1 MGRLGSSSFAPF
13 SIEHSD
19 HLRALLGDD
28 AVWTDQDHRTAYGH
42 DETEDLSFLP
52 AVVVCPDDVEQT
64 AEVMRFAYQERLPVT
79 PRGAGTGLSGG
90 ALPVAEGILLSLERL
105 DRIRAIDGDDLTAE
119 TEVGVITGELQSA
132 VEEKGLYYPPDPGSR
147 ESCTI
152 GGNLAE
158 DAAGPHS
165 CKYGSTR
172 RFVLGLEAV
181 LANGTVIHTGGRNRK
196 DAAGYNLTQLLV
208 GSEGTLAVI
217 TAATLRLLPLP
228 QARLTLAVPFP
239 TLRKAA
245 AAVAAIFRNGGEPA
259 ACEIIERAAM
269 QAVAMQTQVP
279 DPLLAAS
286 ATLLIELD
294 DSDSNGVLA
303 QAEAL
308 AESLSPFSSGEPLV
322 AEGLREQRRLW
333 SLRSRVGEAVKHQS
347 LYKEADT
354 VVPRSK
360 LAELVEEAH
369 RIAKSHGLEAICYGH
384 AADGNLH
391 VNLLRGELPLAIWEE
406 QRDHAESELFRAVV
420 SLGGTI
426 TGEHGVGWTQRRHLR
441 AALSPAVIELMAAV
455 KRAFDPRG
463 ILNPGKIFPEPS
475 EGST

>member
-1 MGRLGSSSFAPF
+1 MERLGSSSFAPF
-13 SIEHSD
+13 SAAHAE
-19 HLRALLGDD
+19 HLRSLVGHD
-28 AVWTDQDHRTAYGH
+28 AVWTDEDHRTAYGH
-42 DETEDLSFLP
+42 DETEDLSFPP
-52 AVVVCPDDVEQT
+52 AVVVRPGSVEQT
-64 AEVMRFAYQERLPVT
+64 AEVMRFAYRERLPVT

-90 ALPVAEGILLSLERL
+90 ALPVAGGILLSLMGL
-105 DRIRAIDGDDLTAE
+105 NRIRVIDSEDLTVE
-119 TEVGVITGELQSA
+119 TEVGVVTAELQKA

-172 RFVLGLEAV
+172 KFVLGLEAV
-181 LANGTVIHTGGRNRK
+181 LADGTLIRTGGRNRK
-196 DAAGYNLTQLLV
+196 DATGYNLTQLLV

-228 QARLTLAVPFP
+228 KARLTLAVPFP
-239 TLRKAA
+239 TLQKAA
-245 AAVAAIFRNGGEPA
+245 AAVAAIFRDGGEPA

-269 QAVAMQTQVP
+269 QAVALETPVP
-279 DPLLAAS
+279 EALLAAS

-308 AESLSPFSSGEPLV
+308 AESLNSFSSGDPLV
-322 AEGLREQRRLW
+322 AEDSREQRRLW

-354 VVPRSK
+354 VVPRSR
-360 LAELVEEAH
+360 LADLVEEAH
-369 RIAKSHGLEAICYGH
+369 RVAQAHGLEAICYGH

-391 VNLLRGELPLAIWEE
+391 VNLLRGALPLAAWEE
-406 QRDHAESELFRAVV
+406 QRDQAESELFQSVV

-426 TGEHGVGWTQRRHLR
+426 TGEHGIGWTQRRHLGV
-441 AALSPAVIELMAAV
+441 ALSPSVIELMEAV
-455 KRAFDPRG
+455 KQAFDPRG
-463 ILNPGKIFPEPS
+463 ILNPDKIFPERS
-475 EGST
+475 EGSV